1 MSLPAS
7 LPKSAL
13 RGAAAHLADELK
25 AGHVY
30 RREDLARLSN
40 AVDRHLRELVSMGK
54 LQKLAQGL
62 YHVPKQS
69 NFGPLPPA
77 DDQVVK
83 GFLRD
88 KEFLVFSPSSYNAV
102 GLGTTQLYNRT
113 LVYNHKRHGVFR
125 LGNRQFD
132 FRVKPRFPKKLSLE
146 FLYVDLLNNLEEL
159 AGALTYF
166 YEKTATRVTFEY
178 IIFDGFNDSL
188 EDAAELARFAKC
200 VPCKINIIE
209 YNPIDEGG
217 FQKAHMDKVNAFA
230 SYLESKNLV
239 VNVRRSRGKDIDAA
253 CGQLANKNKAIT
265 DRKEILKPAK
275 N

>member
-1 MSLPAS
+1 MPPTAS
-7 LPKSAL
+7 LPTSSL
-13 RGAAAHLADELK
+13 RGATAHLANELK

-62 YHVPKQS
+62 YHAPKES

-102 GLGTTQLYNRT
+102 GLGTTQLYNQT

-132 FRVKPRFPKKLSLE
+132 FRVKPRFPKKLTRE

-159 AGALTYF
+159 AEDRDMVLSQARSKLPSFNLDHLQVAVESYGNM
-166 YEKTATRVTFEY
+166 ATRKRLREW
-178 IIFDGFNDSL
+178 
-188 EDAAELARFAKC
+188 
-200 VPCKINIIE
+200 IN
-209 YNPIDEGG
+209 G
-217 FQKAHMDKVNAFA
+217 
-230 SYLESKNLV
+230 
-239 VNVRRSRGKDIDAA
+239 
-253 CGQLANKNKAIT
+253 
-265 DRKEILKPAK
+265 
-275 N
+275 